1 MTESTEETSGSGFD
15 HAAWLTLAGAGLSY
29 GVVLLGMFVAL
40 FVLPF
45 LVFLAL

>member
-1 MTESTEETSGSGFD
+1 MNLRETFD
-15 HAAWLTLAGAGLSY
+15 HDSWRAIAGTGVGYGLMLL
-29 GVVLLGMFVAL
+29 VLFVAL